1 MWLCRHQARFGHTTP
16 RQVNL
21 DQLCPGSVGIAPPT
35 HSSIPAHFWAACSS
49 CLTALEAQ
57 RTQHT
62 PEGAVCSQGPGSMKN
77 TTVPSFLTTGP
88 PLVSRSTHRDGA
100 QAAVGSE
107 GGQKGCSSHPYPRLS
122 AGTPLRSSGRT
133 LYQARARETP
143 ARTVIM
149 SQRLS
154 PGIVLLLKAQP
165 LQRTRPS
172 PPAGQQPALRAQV
185 GCQGRRAETQRCGS
199 RVYKASRIRE
209 QSDGRPRPCIA
220 ISKQRR
226 FRRQQ
231 SRRGA
236 RADPKGAAGPAAVP
250 RPNAS
255 SRLAAGSPRGTA
267 FPRLTAPH

>member
-1 MWLCRHQARFGHTTP
+1 MQLLFNGTGSTKDPAHPRRCRMLSGT
-16 RQVNL
+16 RQHEKY
-21 DQLCPGSVGIAPPT
+21 
-35 HSSIPAHFWAACSS
+35 HSSQLPNH
-49 CLTALEAQ
+49 
-57 RTQHT
+57 
-62 PEGAVCSQGPGSMKN
+62 
-77 TTVPSFLTTGP
+77 
-88 PLVSRSTHRDGA
+88 RSTPGFQKHPQRWGT
-100 QAAVGSE
+100 GSGGKRGGTEE
-107 GGQKGCSSHPYPRLS
+107 GLQLPSLPSSIW
-122 AGTPLRSSGRT
+122 GTPLRSSGHA

-209 QSDGRPRPCIA
+209 QSDGRPRPCIG

-226 FRRQQ
+226 LRRQQ